1 MLLVTDKNNLLLW
14 ILKILSYS
22 VPFNSSNL
30 AIKFLS
36 PLPFLNDCDKMLSAI
51 SKTQS
56 LWE

>member
-1 MLLVTDKNNLLLW
+1 MLLVTDKDNLLLW
-14 ILKILSYS
+14 ILKILSCS

-36 PLPFLNDCDKMLSAI
+36 PLPFLNDCDKMLSEI

-56 LWE
+56 LRE